1 MATTRASSSTE
12 EQQRHDHDSSSGLL
26 RCACGRRD
34 CSRKTN
40 DGLLMQAKQQ
50 LARRH
55 QQRLM
60 ARDCKPRHVENGS
73 IRDIAGMTDEAY
85 YHLGIDGDRM
95 LERSRLELNTFPP
108 DANAGEA
115 PYLPKSSAA
124 RMEASAWGP
133 GDEILIRLRI
143 QQAHSLSARLARRG
157 RAKPHSPIDD
167 MLGGLSRSAELGA
180 LRSMGGTERR
190 NRFDRIDEVHFVAHS
205 HSP

>member
-1 MATTRASSSTE
+1 MVTTRASSSKE

-40 DGLLMQAKQQ
+40 DGLLVQAKQQ

-55 QQRLM
+55 QQRRM
-60 ARDCKPRHVENGS
+60 ARCKPRHVGNGS

-143 QQAHSLSARLARRG
+143 QQAPSLSARLARRG

-190 NRFDRIDEVHFVAHS
+190 NRFDRIDEVYFVAHS
-205 HSP
+205 HSS